1 MDHMSRGKLDSFVS
15 GGTRFLAE
23 QIGVPENEFKQAIV
37 GLLQSCD
44 RPLRAYLAQVEY
56 EKEKVINVALCV
68 ALVSGENE
76 KLTNDIALVF
86 RQMFGSHVHLDI
98 LFITDSQE
106 TQLRKVCCPFFS
118 SMRFG
123 HPDFYLTS
131 SEGYGLEEV
140 RACYKER
147 RLMNG
152 HPDGY
157 MLCEIDPPIVGQQ
170 YGLGG
175 QAIHKVVIASRHS
188 GYSIFAISDWP
199 GYVHVARCTC
209 DVSSDRFVIA
219 ENDIESIGW
228 AEIYESSA
236 GAQSALKGA
245 ALH

>member
-1 MDHMSRGKLDSFVS
+1 MNPMNRGSLDSFAS

-23 QIGVPENEFKQAIV
+23 QIGVPENEFKEAIV
-37 GLLQSCD
+37 GLFRSRN

-56 EKEKVINVALCV
+56 GKEKELNVALCI
-68 ALVSGENE
+68 ASGSGEDE
-76 KLTNDIALVF
+76 ELASDIALVF
-86 RQMFGSHVHLDI
+86 RSMFGSHEHLDI
-98 LFITDSQE
+98 LFLTDGQE
-106 TQLRKVCCPFFS
+106 AQLRRVCCPFFS
-118 SMRFG
+118 SRRFSQ
-123 HPDFYLTS
+123 PDFYLTS

-157 MLCEIDPPIVGQQ
+157 MLCEVDPPIVGQP

-175 QAIHKVVIASRHS
+175 QDMHRDVIASRHS

-199 GYVHVARCTC
+199 AYVHVARLIR
-209 DVSSDRFVIA
+209 DVSDDKFVIA

-236 GAQSALKGA
+236 AAKASLK
-245 ALH
+245 